1 MDKSSKKGRTA
12 AEQGAEGPHETIT
25 DEVQMSSA
33 DQATTRAAP
42 APQRVGAAP
51 RRAGA
56 AFGALG
62 LAALFAVLPLWLLW
76 PDPPPR
82 RTAILVALGGALV
95 CVGGIALF
103 QRAAGGR
110 RPYAEISV
118 AEFSGATG
126 GPGAAEPDGPPRV
139 LPSRR
144 AAQARCLAWYLGVC
158 TVLVTLFAL
167 VVGAPQRPEQMQRIA
182 DAGAEFA
189 AVPIEKAGDIALHD
203 PSRGH
208 DYYTSTAVVRLAPK
222 AGGRPVTATVH
233 PVTPDRPRTGDK
245 VSVLYAPTRP
255 GLGALAG
262 DERRLGDALEGAT
275 MRTGTAWIVGLAWA
289 AGIVVSV
296 VGLFQ
301 RHGFRSFSRL
311 GRADM
316 AVRGEYLGPDSWRR
330 DDSKQPCL
338 KIVTGSART
347 AHFLAT
353 VMADHVPDSVTGQYL
368 WLCWDARRGADGGRF
383 SGGVTP
389 AALVSDDGW
398 VMHGMLNADDAQMMA
413 AEGVAVGK
421 ATAGNG
427 EPRAL
432 RLWDPY
438 SAWPLYMPPAVPLLA
453 AVLIGC
459 GALLTFDIPGGWRW
473 ATGITGAVVGLA
485 LCHLAINAPYP
496 SIVRAALSS
505 KGTDPA

>member
-1 MDKSSKKGRTA
+1 
-12 AEQGAEGPHETIT
+12 
-25 DEVQMSSA
+25 MSSA
-33 DQATTRAAP
+33 DQATIRAAP
-42 APQRVGAAP
+42 ALQRVGVAP

-56 AFGALG
+56 GFGALG
-62 LAALFAVLPLWLLW
+62 LAALTAVLPLWLFW
-76 PDPPPR
+76 PDPQPR
-82 RTAILVALGGALV
+82 RTAILVALGCALV
-95 CVGGIALF
+95 CAGGIAVF

-118 AEFSGATG
+118 AEFSGATD
-126 GPGAAEPDGPPRV
+126 GPDAAEPDGPPRV

-144 AAQARCLAWYLGVC
+144 GAQARCLAWYLGVC

-167 VVGAPQRPEQMQRIA
+167 VTGAPQRPEQMQRIA

-189 AVPIEKAGDIALHD
+189 AVPIAKVGDVELHD
-203 PSRGH
+203 PSKGH

-233 PVTPDRPRTGDK
+233 PVTPDRPRTGGK

-262 DERRLGDALEGAT
+262 DERSLGDELDGAT
-275 MRTGTAWIVGLAWA
+275 MGTGPAWIVGIAWA
-289 AGIVVSV
+289 AGIVLSV
-296 VGLFQ
+296 VCLAHC
-301 RHGFRSFSRL
+301 HGFRSFSRL

-316 AVRGEYLGPDSWRR
+316 AVRGKYLGPDFWRR
-330 DDSKQPCL
+330 GDSEQPCL

-353 VMADHVPDSVTGQYL
+353 VLADHVPASVTGQYL
-368 WLCWDARRGADGGRF
+368 WLCWDARQGADGGRF
-383 SGGVTP
+383 SGGATP

-398 VMHGMLNADDAQMMA
+398 VMHGMLKADDAQMMA
-413 AEGVAVGK
+413 AEGVAVEK
-421 ATAGNG
+421 AAERNG

-432 RLWDPY
+432 RLWDPH
-438 SAWPLYMPPAVPLLA
+438 SVWLLYVPPAVPLLA

-459 GALLTFDIPGGWRW
+459 AALLTFDLTGIWRW
-473 ATGITGAVVGLA
+473 VIGITGAVAGLA
-485 LCHLAINAPYP
+485 LGHQAMNAPYP
-496 SIVRAALSS
+496 SVVRAALFS